1 MQEYDIFSVLVY
13 LGLVG
18 LFFLL
23 ISTWLEKW
31 LDRKVKEYEH
41 NKLREANKNVQQDN
55 QRNFDESA

>member
-31 LDRKVKEYEH
+31 LDKKVKEYEQ
-41 NKLREANKNVQQDN
+41 NKLREASKDGYK
-55 QRNFDESA
+55 RDIDKSA